1 MNIWQKVINIFLVV
15 IITLLIFMI
24 EKLEDRLTELE
35 ETQITEVTTNN
46 KISTLS
52 IEDEFLECKL
62 DKVLNM
68 DGDFKESLVISVLK
82 SDDIIKFNSITA
94 SGDGMNDYLND
105 DQYIYAD
112 ENPHLGYMISNSKKE
127 FHIHKHSGG
136 MVVYKCSFSE
146 IL

>member
-1 MNIWQKVINIFLVV
+1 MNIWQKVINICLVV

-35 ETQITEVTTNN
+35 ETQITEVTSND

>member
-1 MNIWQKVINIFLVV
+1 MNIWQKVINICLVV

>member
-1 MNIWQKVINIFLVV
+1 MNSWQKIINTCLAI
-15 IITLLIFMI
+15 IITLFIFMI
-24 EKLEDRLTELE
+24 EKLEDRVRMLE
-35 ETQITEVTTNN
+35 SSVNEESFEE

-52 IEDEFLECKL
+52 IEDEFLDCNL

-68 DGDFKESLVISVLK
+68 DGNFKDNLLISVLK
-82 SDDIIKFNSITA
+82 KNDQIKFDSIIA
-94 SGDGMNDYLND
+94 SGDGMNDYLNG
-105 DQYIYAD
+105 DQYIYSD
-112 ENPHLGYMISNSKKE
+112 DNPHLGYMISNSKKE

>member
-1 MNIWQKVINIFLVV
+1 MNSWQKIINTCLAI
-15 IITLLIFMI
+15 IITLFVVMI
-24 EKLEDRLTELE
+24 EKLEDRVRILE
-35 ETQITEVTTNN
+35 SSVNEESFEE

-52 IEDEFLECKL
+52 IEDEFLDCNL

-68 DGDFKESLVISVLK
+68 DGNFKDSLLISVLK
-82 SDDIIKFNSITA
+82 KDDQIKFDSIVA
-94 SGDGMNDYLND
+94 SGDGMNDYLNG
-105 DQYIYAD
+105 DQYIYSGD
-112 ENPHLGYMISNSKKE
+112 DPHLGYMISNSKKE

>member
-1 MNIWQKVINIFLVV
+1 MNIWQKVINICLVV

-35 ETQITEVTTNN
+35 ETQITEVTTND

>member
-1 MNIWQKVINIFLVV
+1 MNSWQKIINTCLAI
-15 IITLLIFMI
+15 IITLFIFMI
-24 EKLEDRLTELE
+24 EKLEDRVRMLE
-35 ETQITEVTTNN
+35 SSVNEESFEE

-52 IEDEFLECKL
+52 IEDEFLDCNL

-68 DGDFKESLVISVLK
+68 DGNFKDNLLISILK
-82 SDDIIKFNSITA
+82 KNDQIKFDSIIA
-94 SGDGMNDYLND
+94 SGDGMNDYLNG
-105 DQYIYAD
+105 DQYTYSNGD
-112 ENPHLGYMISNSKKE
+112 PHIGYMISNSKKE

>member
-1 MNIWQKVINIFLVV
+1 MNSWQKIINTCLAI
-15 IITLLIFMI
+15 IITLFIFMI
-24 EKLEDRLTELE
+24 EKLEDRVRILE
-35 ETQITEVTTNN
+35 SSVNEESFEE

-52 IEDEFLECKL
+52 IEDEFLDCNL

-68 DGDFKESLVISVLK
+68 DGNFKDNLLISVLK
-82 SDDIIKFNSITA
+82 KNDQIKFDSIIA
-94 SGDGMNDYLND
+94 SGDGMNDYLNG
-105 DQYIYAD
+105 DQYIYSD
-112 ENPHLGYMISNSKKE
+112 DSPHLGYMISNSKKE

>member
-1 MNIWQKVINIFLVV
+1 MNIWQKVINICLVV

-35 ETQITEVTTNN
+35 ETQITEVTSND

-52 IEDEFLECKL
+52 IEDEFLECNL

>member
-1 MNIWQKVINIFLVV
+1 MNSWQKIINTCLAI
-15 IITLLIFMI
+15 IITLFIFMI
-24 EKLEDRLTELE
+24 EKLEDRVRILE
-35 ETQITEVTTNN
+35 SSVNEESFEE

-52 IEDEFLECKL
+52 IEDEFLDCNL

-68 DGDFKESLVISVLK
+68 DGDFKDNLFISVLK
-82 SDDIIKFNSITA
+82 KDDQIKFDSIVA
-94 SGDGMNDYLND
+94 SGDGMNDYLNG
-105 DQYIYAD
+105 DQYIYSD
-112 ENPHLGYMISNSKKE
+112 DNPHIGYMISNSKKE

>member
-1 MNIWQKVINIFLVV
+1 MRI
-15 IITLLIFMI
+15 
-24 EKLEDRLTELE
+24 LETSVNE
-35 ETQITEVTTNN
+35 ESFEE

-52 IEDEFLECKL
+52 IEDEFLDCNL

-68 DGDFKESLVISVLK
+68 DGNFKDNLLISVLK
-82 SDDIIKFNSITA
+82 KNDQIKFDSIIA
-94 SGDGMNDYLND
+94 SGDGMNDYLNG
-105 DQYIYAD
+105 DQYIYSD
-112 ENPHLGYMISNSKKE
+112 DSPHLGYMISNSKKE

>member
-1 MNIWQKVINIFLVV
+1 MSSWQKIINTCLAI
-15 IITLLIFMI
+15 IITLFIFMI
-24 EKLEDRLTELE
+24 EKLEDRVRILE
-35 ETQITEVTTNN
+35 SSVNEESFEE

-52 IEDEFLECKL
+52 IEDEFLDCNL

-68 DGDFKESLVISVLK
+68 DGNFKNNLLISVLK
-82 SDDIIKFNSITA
+82 KNDQIKFDSIIA
-94 SGDGMNDYLND
+94 SGDGMNDYLNG
-105 DQYIYAD
+105 DQYIYSD
-112 ENPHLGYMISNSKKE
+112 GDPHLGYMISNSKKE